1 MIEFDIQRFAD
12 DGETTSD
19 ATPESAP
26 ESQAEEQEPIPEELG
41 GLPED
46 IARETMAEWEQSQTT
61 QEAEPAQS
69 EPRITREDYQ
79 SKLAEIEQ
87 LRAQLA
93 QYQQPQQP
101 QQPQAP
107 PQQPQQP
114 AQEPQLPQAQQVPQA
129 QFQIP
134 QLKMTPELSKKI
146 SDAISAEAK
155 AMTGFSDDDVASLDY
170 ADDDDPRLAQW
181 AQAKNIAQSRVYTAI
196 YQTQVAQQQQ
206 AQQFYND
213 HMAAVNTYNEF
224 VKKEFAE
231 PDFQAIQQFATNDF
245 FNQLKPYEQAV
256 IAQSYVR
263 VERQIASPAEMMVV
277 KDYYERAKA
286 AYRSR
291 SGRKRATQ
299 PRQTMAPQLP
309 RTDQL
314 KGASTTSDGQLS
326 TGDIERM
333 LEGDFTKLTPQQQK
347 ALLGIS

>member
-1 MIEFDIQRFAD
+1 MIDFDIQRFAD
-12 DGETTSD
+12 NGETISES
-19 ATPESAP
+19 TPESAP
-26 ESQAEEQEPIPEELG
+26 ETQAEEQEPIPEELG

-61 QEAEPAQS
+61 QEAEPAQA
-69 EPRITREDYQ
+69 EPQITREDYQ

-87 LRAQLA
+87 LKAQLA
-93 QYQQPQQP
+93 QYQQPQQQAQ
-101 QQPQAP
+101 QQPS
-107 PQQPQQP
+107 QQPQQP
-114 AQEPQLPQAQQVPQA
+114 PQAQQVPPA

-170 ADDDDPRLAQW
+170 AEDDDPRLAQW

-291 SGRKRATQ
+291 GAKKNHSIQ
-299 PRQTMAPQLP
+299 PDKKVAPQLP

-326 TGDIERM
+326 TGDVERL

-347 ALLGIS
+347 ALLNISLLDIS

>member
-1 MIEFDIQRFAD
+1 MIDFDIQRFAD
-12 DGETTSD
+12 DGETTSES
-19 ATPESAP
+19 TPESAP
-26 ESQAEEQEPIPEELG
+26 ETQAEEQEPIPEELG

-61 QEAEPAQS
+61 QEAEPAQA
-69 EPRITREDYQ
+69 EPQITREDYQ

-87 LRAQLA
+87 LKAQLA
-93 QYQQPQQP
+93 QYQQPQQQTQ
-101 QQPQAP
+101 QQPSQQ
-107 PQQPQQP
+107 PQQPQQQQP
-114 AQEPQLPQAQQVPQA
+114 PQAQQVPPA

-231 PDFQAIQQFATNDF
+231 PDFKAIQQFATNEY

-277 KDYYERAKA
+277 AKYYEQAKA

-291 SGRKRATQ
+291 GGRKRPIQQAK
-299 PRQTMAPQLP
+299 TMPPQLP

-314 KGASTTSDGQLS
+314 KGAATTSDGQLS

-333 LEGDFTKLTPQQQK
+333 LAGDFTKLTPQQQK
-347 ALLGIS
+347 ALLGMS

>member
-1 MIEFDIQRFAD
+1 MIDFDIQRFAD
-12 DGETTSD
+12 DGETTSES
-19 ATPESAP
+19 TPESAP
-26 ESQAEEQEPIPEELG
+26 ETQAEEQESIPEELG

-61 QEAEPAQS
+61 QEAEPAQA
-69 EPRITREDYQ
+69 EPQITREDYQ
-79 SKLAEIEQ
+79 SKLEEINR
-87 LRAQLA
+87 LKAQLA
-93 QYQQPQQP
+93 QYQQPQQQQAQAQP
-101 QQPQAP
+101 QPATQTQQPQP
-107 PQQPQQP
+107 
-114 AQEPQLPQAQQVPQA
+114 PQAQQVPPA

-291 SGRKRATQ
+291 GGRKRPTQ
-299 PRQTMAPQLP
+299 QAKAMPPQLP

-314 KGASTTSDGQLS
+314 KGASTTSDGQFS